1 MTTKAEIER
10 FLAETKLGT
19 YQRVPLGHG
28 LEIYGKR
35 DCVASFQA
43 GMIESI
49 EGKTVLD
56 VGCAYGAMGFLA
68 EEAGASRVLG
78 IDRKGRVIRVARQ
91 VSALKESQVEFQC
104 LNIDTHPMPGVF
116 DVVLCYN
123 VLHHLRHPL
132 WVLHNLAD
140 ACQGWLV
147 LEFSTIKGRFS
158 KLSNV
163 PVSVTKAIEN
173 QPMLSPTAREVGLCF
188 NPEALEIIMP
198 WFGSFEMVRSEK
210 SHRSSDYHLMVFRRV
225 NHNKINKRS

>member
-10 FLAETKLGT
+10 FLAETKLDT
-19 YQRVPLGHG
+19 YQCVPLGHG
-28 LEIYGKR
+28 LEIHGRR

-49 EGKTVLD
+49 KGKTVLD

-68 EEAGASRVLG
+68 EEAGALHVLG
-78 IDRKGRVIRVARQ
+78 VDHKACVIKTARQ
-91 VSALKESQVEFQC
+91 ISVLKESHVEFQC
-104 LNIDTHPMPGVF
+104 LNIDTCSIPGVF

-123 VLHHLRHPL
+123 VIHHLLHPL
-132 WVLHNLAD
+132 WVLHNLAN

-158 KLSNV
+158 KLSDV
-163 PVSVTKAIEN
+163 PMSVSKAIEN
-173 QPMLSPTAREVGLCF
+173 QPMLSPTAREVGLCL

-198 WFGSFEMVRSEK
+198 WFGSFEIVRSEK
-210 SHRSSDYHLMVFRRV
+210 SYRASDYHLMVFRRV
-225 NHNKINKRS
+225 